1 MTRATIAG
9 MVGRKP
15 GPAPL
20 PAAAKRSALALIK
33 VTPAERAELEA
44 WARRERRPLAA
55 LLREAG
61 LAASRRGPQ
70 VVPADRRKR

>member
-20 PAAAKRSALALIK
+20 PAAEKRSEAVALVK
-33 VTPAERAELEA
+33 CTPAERATLEA
-44 WARRERRPLAA
+44 WAERKRTPLAV

-61 LAASRRGPQ
+61 LRAA
-70 VVPADRRKR
+70 KRS

>member
-1 MTRATIAG
+1 MTPRATIAG

-20 PAAAKRSALALIK
+20 PASERRVALALVK
-33 VTPAERAELEA
+33 VTPAEKATLEA
-44 WARRERRPLAA
+44 WAERKRTPLAV

-61 LAASRRGPQ
+61 LRAA
-70 VVPADRRKR
+70 KR